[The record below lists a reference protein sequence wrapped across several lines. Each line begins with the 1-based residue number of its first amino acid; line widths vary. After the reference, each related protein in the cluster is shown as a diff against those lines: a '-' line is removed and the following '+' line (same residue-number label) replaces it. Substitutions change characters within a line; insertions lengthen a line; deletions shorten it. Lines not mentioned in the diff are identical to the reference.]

1 MRACPRLDGEDG
13 RLSVSH
19 FTDREDRPMP
29 LVQWAGPVT
38 KPPRHHP
45 GAAKAVQIMLHTVS
59 LEERQSGLAKLTLR
73 YGTGWYRI

>member
-1 MRACPRLDGEDG
+1 MR
-13 RLSVSH
+13 
-19 FTDREDRPMP
+19 

-59 LEERQSGLAKLTLR
+59 LGEVQSDLEKGMFR
-73 YGTGWYRI
+73 YGTAWYRI

>member
-1 MRACPRLDGEDG
+1 
-13 RLSVSH
+13 
-19 FTDREDRPMP
+19 MP

-59 LEERQSGLAKLTLR
+59 LEESLLLLAKLMLR
-73 YGTGWYRI
+73 HGTGWYRI